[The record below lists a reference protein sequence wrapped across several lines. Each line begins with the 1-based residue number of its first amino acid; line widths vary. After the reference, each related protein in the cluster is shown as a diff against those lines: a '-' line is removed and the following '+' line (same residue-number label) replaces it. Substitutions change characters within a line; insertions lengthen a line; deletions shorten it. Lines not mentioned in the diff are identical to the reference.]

1 MAGRETKSVNHSKA
15 APAKGNAISGKAKD
29 NVISGKANGNALPE
43 KAKEGNKVKSQKHK
57 FFVFKD
63 IMLHKTDKEHA
74 LDMNQILD
82 EMLQQG
88 VSADRKL
95 IYRYIQDMEQIG
107 FPVEKYQSGRD
118 IYYHVTKREFAL
130 AELKLLVDAIQSSKF
145 ITQKKS
151 QELIQK
157 IEKLTSDYE
166 AQMLNRQVY
175 VQGRIKSMNDSIYA
189 NVDFLHTAIAEE
201 CCIRFRY
208 FTWNVKKRM
217 QYRHDGKF
225 YYVSPW
231 ALVWS
236 DEYYYLV
243 AYDNE
248 AECIKHFRV
257 DKIIDAE
264 ILPQKRKGKSI
275 FKNNVGDYAKSHIG
289 MFGGEQR
296 KVTIQANNDKAG
308 VIIDRFGKEIPIK
321 QINEREFQ
329 AEVKVA
335 VSSLFIGWIFGLG
348 EGVRIVAP
356 QDVVKRVKEEA
367 ERFYNQNN
375 NFKYE
380 LTVK

>member
-1 MAGRETKSVNHSKA
+1 MARRDTKRVNHSELVKESHDI
-15 APAKGNAISGKAKD
+15 KNVGSGKSKGSAD
-29 NVISGKANGNALPE
+29 PGKT
-43 KAKEGNKVKSQKHK
+43 KEGKKVKSQKQK
-57 FFVFKD
+57 FFIFKD
-63 IMLHKTDKEHA
+63 IMLEKTDKEHA

-82 EMLQQG
+82 EMLQRG

-95 IYRYIQDMEQIG
+95 IYRYIEDMGQIG
-107 FPVEKYQSGRD
+107 LPVEKYQSGRD

-151 QELIQK
+151 QELISK

-166 AQMLNRQVY
+166 AQKLNRQVY

-189 NVDFLHTAIAEE
+189 NVDFLHTAIAED

-208 FTWNVKKRM
+208 FTWNVKKKM
-217 QYRHDGKF
+217 EYKHDGKF

-257 DKIIDAE
+257 DKITNAE
-264 ILPQKRKGKSI
+264 ILRQRRKGKSL
-275 FKNNVGDYAKSHIG
+275 FKNNVGDYSKYHFS

-296 KVTIQANNDKAG
+296 KVIIQADNDKAG
-308 VIIDRFGKEIPIK
+308 VIIDRFGKEVPLK
-321 QINEREFQ
+321 QINECEFQ
-329 AEVKVA
+329 VEVKVA
-335 VSSLFIGWIFGLG
+335 VSSLFIGWIFGLA
-348 EGVRIVAP
+348 RA
-356 QDVVKRVKEEA
+356 
-367 ERFYNQNN
+367 F
-375 NFKYE
+375 E
-380 LTVK
+380 LWRHRM